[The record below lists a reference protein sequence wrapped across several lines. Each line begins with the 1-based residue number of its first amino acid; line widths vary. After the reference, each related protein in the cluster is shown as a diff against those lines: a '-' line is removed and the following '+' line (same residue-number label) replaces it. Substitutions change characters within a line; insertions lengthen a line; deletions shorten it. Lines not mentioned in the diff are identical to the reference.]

1 MTGERNKIIWG
12 EIVARAWRDEAFKQE
27 LIANPKKVLSDA
39 GMTVD
44 EGVEVQIIEDT
55 PSTRHL
61 VFPVAPSGAG
71 QSLSEEQ
78 LELVAGGGSTG
89 TSTNEVQ
96 TAEAATTE
104 VEVLE
109 TTTMAIAEVE
119 MEVAAVV
126 AGVIVLI

>member
-12 EIVARAWRDEAFKQE
+12 EIVARAWRDAAFKQQ
-27 LIANPKKVLSDA
+27 LISNPKQVLSDA

-55 PSTRHL
+55 PTTRHL
-61 VFPVAPSGAG
+61 VFPVPPSG

-78 LELVAGGGSTG
+78 LELVAGGGSVA
-89 TSTNEVQ
+89 TSTNVAQTVEV
-96 TAEAATTE
+96 ATTE
-104 VEVLE
+104 VEATE
-109 TTTMAIAEVE
+109 TTTSTTAEVE
-119 MEVAAVV
+119 AEVAAVV